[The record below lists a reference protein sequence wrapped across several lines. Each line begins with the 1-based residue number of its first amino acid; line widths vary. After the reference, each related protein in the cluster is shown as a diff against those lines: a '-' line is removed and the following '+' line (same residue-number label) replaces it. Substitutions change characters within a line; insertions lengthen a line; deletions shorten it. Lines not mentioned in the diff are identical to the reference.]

1 MSYKVFCS
9 FEMRRA
15 SRRKFSTKIWHII
28 LLIIFLLFPKKYKAI
43 TLLYGW
49 FRVVDDIIDDEEEMP
64 TGYDVYSYIQQK
76 QSLIDGKD
84 TILLKED
91 AMYLS
96 ALQILSKKGIDLN
109 QEIRDLFLAMTKEY
123 LSKGKFVKRAE
134 FESKILLQD
143 RAVLMML
150 VKVHSNNYGPLDPI
164 LFDFF
169 TRVDALMDIEEDI
182 RRGVINIP
190 LEDAINMGID
200 VHRPLSFEGL
210 IRNPKFR
217 EWYIKE
223 VDRAIIKSIKI
234 YQIMRERQE
243 FFLLKI
249 VFDIL
254 KIDNRLKKLKES
266 PFLFFI

>member
-1 MSYKVFCS
+1 M
-9 FEMRRA
+9 
-15 SRRKFSTKIWHII
+15 
-28 LLIIFLLFPKKYKAI
+28 
-43 TLLYGW
+43 LYGW

-76 QSLIDGKD
+76 QSLIEGKD

-96 ALQILSKKGIDLN
+96 ALQILSQKGIDLN

-123 LSKGKFVKRAE
+123 LSKFVRRSE

-169 TRVDALMDIEEDI
+169 TRVDALSG
-182 RRGVINIP
+182 RC
-190 LEDAINMGID
+190 
-200 VHRPLSFEGL
+200 H
-210 IRNPKFR
+210 
-217 EWYIKE
+217 
-223 VDRAIIKSIKI
+223 
-234 YQIMRERQE
+234 
-243 FFLLKI
+243 
-249 VFDIL
+249 
-254 KIDNRLKKLKES
+254 
-266 PFLFFI
+266 